1 MAEPRRVVITG
12 LGVRA
17 PGGVQDA
24 AGFSELLRAGRVAPL
39 QGEWPGSAMTLGTVD
54 AAALPKPAQRAV
66 RGGSRALVAALLV
79 ALAAL
84 ADARVTQAES
94 FGVVVAGSNI
104 AQARSF
110 DTTRKFH
117 QEPAWTPPRHAAEV
131 FDTHLAAVVAE
142 ATGAQGPGLSIG
154 GASASGNAAVAVA
167 ADLIAMGR
175 MPGCLVVAP
184 PLDFGPVE
192 WQALASLGALAP
204 PGAPCRPFDRAAAG
218 FVAGEGCGALVLE
231 SLEAAQARGA
241 TPLAEIA
248 GHAQAQQGR
257 AGVAPD
263 AATALR
269 VMRAAL
275 GALPADALGFISA
288 HATGTPAGDAAEA
301 EALAT
306 LLGSAPVPV
315 NATKAM
321 IGHAIQGAALLELV
335 ACVLQL
341 QGGFV
346 HGTPGLAQPITDR
359 LYLPT
364 TALERESLYALS
376 PAYGFGGLATAVLL
390 RHARDPA

>member
-12 LGVRA
+12 LGVLA
-17 PGGVQDA
+17 PGGVTDA
-24 AGFSELLRAGRVAPL
+24 AGFAEMLRAGRVAPL
-39 QGEWPGSAMTLGTVD
+39 QDEWPGLAMRLGTID
-54 AAALPKPAQRAV
+54 AAALPRSAQRVA
-66 RGGSRALVAALLV
+66 RGGSRALIATLCV
-79 ALAAL
+79 ALAAF
-84 ADARVTQAES
+84 AEARVVQAAA
-94 FGVVVAGSNI
+94 FGVLVAGSNI
-104 AQARSF
+104 AQARGF
-110 DTTRKFH
+110 DTARKFQ

-142 ATGAQGPGLSIG
+142 AAGAQGPGLSVG

-184 PLDFGPVE
+184 PPDFGPVE
-192 WQALASLGALAP
+192 WQALAALGALAP
-204 PGAPCRPFDRAAAG
+204 PGAACLPFDRAAAG
-218 FVAGEGCGALVLE
+218 FVPGEGCGALVLE
-231 SLEAAQARGA
+231 SLESAQARGA

-263 AATALR
+263 AGTALR

-275 GALPADALGFISA
+275 GDLPTASLGFVSA

-306 LLGSAPVPV
+306 LLQGAPVPV

-341 QGGFV
+341 RGGFV
-346 HGTPGLAQPITDR
+346 HGTPGLTQPITDQ
-359 LYLPT
+359 LHLPT
-364 TALERESLYALS
+364 TTLMRQSHYALS

-390 RHARDPA
+390 RNARNLA